1 MHCESNHAK
10 NSRIKYRSVSP
21 YTLIH
26 TPIEIIDF
34 VRGRILSYCV
44 VGKYICHSYFEIDP
58 PVGLHKYHVG
68 HQHCYETPYER
79 KGVHNDVSHEEVP
92 LSDVCYE
99 RRIRSKCLVKTALVK
114 IFPCVWE
121 YQSPKDYYLYKINP
135 YWAFKSSESYS
146 LIIGWI
152 RVQDSGIKSLF

>member
-1 MHCESNHAK
+1 MHCESNHTK

-21 YTLIH
+21 YTLIF

-44 VGKYICHSYFEIDP
+44 VGEHICHSYFEIYP
-58 PVGLHKYHVG
+58 PVGPHKYHVS

-79 KGVHNDVSHEEVP
+79 KGVHNDVSHEKVA

-99 RRIRSKCLVKTALVK
+99 RRIGSKCFVQTTFVK
-114 IFPCVWE
+114 IFPCVRE
-121 YQSPKDYYLYKINP
+121 YQSPKNNYLDKINP
-135 YWAFKSSESYS
+135 Y
-146 LIIGWI
+146 
-152 RVQDSGIKSLF
+152 